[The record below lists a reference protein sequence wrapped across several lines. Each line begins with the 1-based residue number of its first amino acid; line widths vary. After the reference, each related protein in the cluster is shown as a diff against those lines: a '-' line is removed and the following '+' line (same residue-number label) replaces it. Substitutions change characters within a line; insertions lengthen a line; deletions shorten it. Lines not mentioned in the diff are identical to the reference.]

1 MSAIFQFLN
10 LLKIYDTKFKK
21 IRIGPKHD
29 GGYVLLNELI
39 KKKTS
44 LVSLGVGNDIAFDI
58 DYLKKS
64 LNSKAYLYDKTSNI
78 KSKNKNLFFYK
89 KNVSAFSNK
98 KAKNIAINNLLNKFK
113 NKITLKIDIEGNEW
127 HLLKQISKKNFK
139 KISQMVV
146 EFHLIHVDADK
157 KILSKKYTP
166 YFTKFYNYNYKS
178 INNDLFKKYYE
189 IVKKLK
195 EFFYIFH
202 IHPNNS
208 LKKIYIENFNIPPLL
223 EISFVNKK
231 HVRKVGFTKN
241 KYPIKNLDFPNK
253 IDRSDI
259 VNFYPF
265 VKK

>member
-1 MSAIFQFLN
+1 MSVIFQFLN
-10 LLKIYDTKFKK
+10 LLKIYDTKFQKV
-21 IRIGPKHD
+21 RIGPKHD
-29 GGYVLLNELI
+29 GGYILLNELI
-39 KKKTS
+39 KKKTP
-44 LVSLGVGNDIAFDI
+44 LVSLGVGNDISFDI

-64 LNSKAYLYDKTSNI
+64 VNSKAYLYDKTSNI

-113 NKITLKIDIEGNEW
+113 HKITLKIDIEGNEW
-127 HLLKQISKKNFK
+127 CLLKQISKKNFK

-178 INNDLFKKYYE
+178 INNDLFKKYYQ
-189 IVKKLK
+189 ILKKLN

-208 LKKIYIENFNIPPLL
+208 LKKICIENFNIPPLL
-223 EISFVNKK
+223 EISFINKK
-231 HVRKVGFTKN
+231 YVKKVGLTKN

>member
-1 MSAIFQFLN
+1 
-10 LLKIYDTKFKK
+10 
-21 IRIGPKHD
+21 
-29 GGYVLLNELI
+29 
-39 KKKTS
+39 
-44 LVSLGVGNDIAFDI
+44 
-58 DYLKKS
+58 
-64 LNSKAYLYDKTSNI
+64 
-78 KSKNKNLFFYK
+78 
-89 KNVSAFSNK
+89 
-98 KAKNIAINNLLNKFK
+98 
-113 NKITLKIDIEGNEW
+113 
-127 HLLKQISKKNFK
+127 
-139 KISQMVV
+139 MVV

-166 YFTKFYNYNYKS
+166 YFTKFYNYNYKL
-178 INNDLFKKYYE
+178 INNDLFKKYYQ
-189 IVKKLK
+189 IVKKLN

-223 EISFVNKK
+223 EISFINKK
-231 HVRKVGFTKN
+231 HVKKVGLTKN